1 MGRNGQPL
9 AIFSQFR
16 QGLALFVGKFKFH
29 VLPRM
34 TLRIRYRTLKT
45 SRAVLGLAP
54 AARGRRGVA
63 VEPIE
68 DRAIS
73 IEILGIDPQRRK

>member
-54 AARGRRGVA
+54 AARGGAAHSFLVTGKPARVKDGPSGTA
-63 VEPIE
+63 
-68 DRAIS
+68 AT
-73 IEILGIDPQRRK
+73 GN

>member
-54 AARGRRGVA
+54 AARGRRSSLLQFSPPILKHFSAIKTKLGT
-63 VEPIE
+63 EP
-68 DRAIS
+68 
-73 IEILGIDPQRRK
+73 